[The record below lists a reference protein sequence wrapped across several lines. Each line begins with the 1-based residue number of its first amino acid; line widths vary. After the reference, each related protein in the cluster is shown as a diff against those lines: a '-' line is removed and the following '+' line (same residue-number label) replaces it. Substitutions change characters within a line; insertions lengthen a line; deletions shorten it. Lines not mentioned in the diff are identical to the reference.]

1 VHLEW
6 GTVVKTLNWTFV
18 ANLVNF
24 AILLYL
30 LKRFLFRP
38 ALAYLDRRRE
48 LIASRMEGARLSEEK
63 AKQLATQ
70 REQEL
75 SVAREQ
81 ARRTLED
88 ARAHAEE
95 IVNESKGTARQEGER
110 IITEAQRQ
118 IEQEREQM
126 KEDLRRSYAEIAVL
140 GASRVLN
147 REVNLSDHERL
158 LNELLSEVDDEAL
171 RMRQ

>member
-1 VHLEW
+1 MNLEW
-6 GTVVKTLNWTFV
+6 GKVVKTLNWTFI

-30 LKRFLFRP
+30 MKRFLFKP

-48 LIASRMEGARLSEEK
+48 QIASRMEAARRSEEQ
-63 AKQLATQ
+63 AQQLAAQ

-75 SVAREQ
+75 TAAREQ
-81 ARRTLED
+81 ATRTLES
-88 ARAHAEE
+88 ARTRAEE
-95 IVNESKGTARQEGER
+95 IIDESKGIARQESER
-110 IITEAQRQ
+110 ILAEARRQ

-158 LNELLSEVDDEAL
+158 LDELLSEVDDEAL

>member
-6 GTVVKTLNWTFV
+6 GAVVKTLNWTFV

-30 LKRFLFRP
+30 MKRFLFKP

-48 LIASRMEGARLSEEK
+48 QIASRMEAARQSEER
-63 AKQLATQ
+63 AEQLATQ

-75 SVAREQ
+75 SAAREQ
-81 ARRTLED
+81 ARRTLDD

-95 IVNESKGTARQEGER
+95 IVNASKGTARDEGR
-110 IITEAQRQ
+110 PASI
-118 IEQEREQM
+118 
-126 KEDLRRSYAEIAVL
+126 LRRDRRPWGVARIE
-140 GASRVLN
+140 SRGEPIGS
-147 REVNLSDHERL
+147 R
-158 LNELLSEVDDEAL
+158 AAP
-171 RMRQ
+171 

>member
-1 VHLEW
+1 VNLEW
-6 GTVVKTLNWTFV
+6 GKVVKTLNWTFI

-30 LKRFLFRP
+30 MKRFLFKP

-48 LIASRMEGARLSEEK
+48 QIASRMEAARQSGERAE
-63 AKQLATQ
+63 QLATQ

-75 SVAREQ
+75 SVVREQ
-81 ARRTLED
+81 VHRTLED
-88 ARAHAEE
+88 ARARAEE
-95 IVNESKGTARQEGER
+95 TVNEAKGTARQEGER
-110 IITEAQRQ
+110 IIAEAQRQ

-158 LNELLSEVDDEAL
+158 LDELLSEVDDEAL

>member
-1 VHLEW
+1 MNLEW
-6 GTVVKTLNWTFV
+6 GKVVKTLNWTFI

-30 LKRFLFRP
+30 MKRFLFKP

-48 LIASRMEGARLSEEK
+48 QIASRMEAARQSEER
-63 AKQLATQ
+63 AEQLATQ

-81 ARRTLED
+81 AHRTLED
-88 ARAHAEE
+88 ARARAEE
-95 IVNESKGTARQEGER
+95 TVNEAKGTARQEGER
-110 IITEAQRQ
+110 IIAEAQRQ

-158 LNELLSEVDDEAL
+158 LDELLSEVDDEAL

>member
-1 VHLEW
+1 MHLEW
-6 GTVVKTLNWTFV
+6 GAVVKTLNWTFV

-30 LKRFLFRP
+30 MKRFLFKP

-48 LIASRMEGARLSEEK
+48 QIASRMEAARQSEER
-63 AKQLATQ
+63 AEQLATQ

-75 SVAREQ
+75 SAAREQ
-81 ARRTLED
+81 ARRTLDD

-95 IVNESKGTARQEGER
+95 IVNASKGTARQEGER
-110 IITEAQRQ
+110 IIAEAQRQ

-158 LNELLSEVDDEAL
+158 LDELLSEVDDEAL

>member
-1 VHLEW
+1 VNLEW
-6 GTVVKTLNWTFV
+6 GRVVKTLNWTFI

-30 LKRFLFRP
+30 MKRFLFKP

-48 LIASRMEGARLSEEK
+48 QIASRMEAARQSEER
-63 AKQLATQ
+63 AEQLATQ

-81 ARRTLED
+81 AHRTLED
-88 ARAHAEE
+88 ARARAEE
-95 IVNESKGTARQEGER
+95 TVNEAKGTARQEGER

-158 LNELLSEVDDEAL
+158 LDELLSEVDDEAL

>member
-30 LKRFLFRP
+30 LKRFLYKP

-48 LIASRMEGARLSEEK
+48 LIASRMETARQSEER
-63 AKQLATQ
+63 AGQLAAQ
-70 REQEL
+70 REQALTE
-75 SVAREQ
+75 AREQ
-81 ARRTLED
+81 ARRTLDE
-88 ARAHAEE
+88 ARARAEE
-95 IVNESKGTARQEGER
+95 IIAQSKGTAQQEGER
-110 IITEAQRQ
+110 ILAEARRQ
-118 IEQEREQM
+118 TEQERERM
-126 KEDLRRSYAEIAVL
+126 IEDLRRSYAEIAVL
-140 GASRVLN
+140 GAERVLN
-147 REVNLSDHERL
+147 REVKLEDHERL
-158 LNELLSEVDDEAL
+158 LDELLSEVDEAAL

>member
-1 VHLEW
+1 MHLEW
-6 GTVVKTLNWTFV
+6 GAVVKTLNWTFI

-30 LKRFLFRP
+30 LKRFLFKP

-48 LIASRMEGARLSEEK
+48 LIASRMEAARQSEEQ
-63 AKQLATQ
+63 AEQLAAQ

-75 SVAREQ
+75 SEAREQ

-88 ARAHAEE
+88 ARLRAEE
-95 IVNESKGTARQEGER
+95 IVNDSKGTAKQEGER
-110 IITEAQRQ
+110 ILAEARRQ
-118 IEQEREQM
+118 IEQERKQM
-126 KEDLRRSYAEIAVL
+126 MEELRRSYAEIAVL

-147 REVNLSDHERL
+147 REVKLQDHERL
-158 LNELLSEVDDEAL
+158 LNELLSEVDEEEL

>member
-30 LKRFLFRP
+30 LKRFLFKP

-48 LIASRMEGARLSEEK
+48 LIASRMEAARQSEEK
-63 AKQLATQ
+63 AEQLAAQ

-75 SVAREQ
+75 SWRVSRHVVPWRTHEHTP
-81 ARRTLED
+81 RR
-88 ARAHAEE
+88 
-95 IVNESKGTARQEGER
+95 
-110 IITEAQRQ
+110 
-118 IEQEREQM
+118 
-126 KEDLRRSYAEIAVL
+126 
-140 GASRVLN
+140 
-147 REVNLSDHERL
+147 
-158 LNELLSEVDDEAL
+158 
-171 RMRQ
+171 

>member
-1 VHLEW
+1 VHFEW
-6 GTVVKTLNWTFV
+6 GVVVKTLNWTFV

-30 LKRFLFRP
+30 MKRFLFKP

-48 LIASRMEGARLSEEK
+48 QIASQMEAARDSEEK
-63 AKQLATQ
+63 AEQLAAQ

-75 SVAREQ
+75 STTREQ
-81 ARRTLED
+81 ARRTLDD

-95 IVNESKGTARQEGER
+95 IVNKSKGTARQEGER

-158 LNELLSEVDDEAL
+158 LDELLSEVDDEAL

>member
-1 VHLEW
+1 MHLEW
-6 GTVVKTLNWTFV
+6 GTVVKTLNWTFI

-30 LKRFLFRP
+30 MKRFLYKP

-48 LIASRMEGARLSEEK
+48 QIASRMEAARQSEER
-63 AKQLATQ
+63 AEQFATQ

-75 SVAREQ
+75 SAAREQ
-81 ARRTLED
+81 AHRTLED
-88 ARAHAEE
+88 ARARAEE
-95 IVNESKGTARQEGER
+95 TVNEAKGTARQEGER
-110 IITEAQRQ
+110 ILAEAQRQ

-140 GASRVLN
+140 GASRVLS

-171 RMRQ
+171 RMQQ

>member
-1 VHLEW
+1 VNLEW
-6 GTVVKTLNWTFV
+6 GKVVKTLNWTFI

-30 LKRFLFRP
+30 MKRFLYKP

-48 LIASRMEGARLSEEK
+48 QIASRMEAARQSEER
-63 AKQLATQ
+63 AEQLARQ

-81 ARRTLED
+81 SHRTLED
-88 ARAHAEE
+88 ARARAEE
-95 IVNESKGTARQEGER
+95 TVNEAKGTARQEGER
-110 IITEAQRQ
+110 IIAEAQRQ

-171 RMRQ
+171 RMQQ

>member
-6 GTVVKTLNWTFV
+6 GTVVKTLNWTFI
-18 ANLVNF
+18 ANLINF

-30 LKRFLFRP
+30 LKRFLYKP

-48 LIASRMEGARLSEEK
+48 LIASRMEKARKSEER
-63 AKQLATQ
+63 AEELVAQ

-75 SVAREQ
+75 ATAREQ
-81 ARRTLED
+81 ARRSLEE
-88 ARAHAEE
+88 ARARAEE
-95 IVNESKGTARQEGER
+95 IVNASKGTARQEGER
-110 IITEAQRQ
+110 IIAEARRQ

-126 KEDLRRSYAEIAVL
+126 VEELRRSYAEIAVL
-140 GASRVLN
+140 GAERVLD
-147 REVNLSDHERL
+147 REVKLQDHKRL
-158 LNELLSEVDDEAL
+158 LDELLSEVDEEAL

>member
-1 VHLEW
+1 MNLEW
-6 GTVVKTLNWTFV
+6 GKVVKTLNWTFV

-30 LKRFLFRP
+30 MKRFLYKP

-48 LIASRMEGARLSEEK
+48 QIASRMEAARQSEER
-63 AKQLATQ
+63 AEQLATQ

-81 ARRTLED
+81 SHRTLED
-88 ARAHAEE
+88 ARARAEE
-95 IVNESKGTARQEGER
+95 TVNEAKGTARQEGER
-110 IITEAQRQ
+110 IIAEAQRQ

-140 GASRVLN
+140 GASRVLS

-171 RMRQ
+171 RMQQ

>member
-1 VHLEW
+1 MHLEW
-6 GTVVKTLNWTFV
+6 GKIVKTLNWTFV

-24 AILLYL
+24 ALLLYL
-30 LKRFLFRP
+30 LKRFLFKP

-48 LIASRMEGARLSEEK
+48 LIASRMESARQSEEH
-63 AKQLATQ
+63 AEQLATQ

-81 ARRTLED
+81 AHRTLED
-88 ARAHAEE
+88 ARTRAEE
-95 IVNESKGTARQEGER
+95 TVNEAKGTARQEGER
-110 IITEAQRQ
+110 IIAEAQRQ
-118 IEQEREQM
+118 IEQEQEQM

-140 GASRVLN
+140 GASRVLD

-171 RMRQ
+171 RMQQ